1 MNLYSIIKTVE
12 FLEFAYCNG
21 QIKGVEYDKE
31 F

>member
-21 QIKGVEYDKE
+21 
-31 F
+31 